1 MNSIPSFIEVLSYP
15 FSIRSPTLT
24 YKYFLIKKKKLGLK
38 ENKILTWL
46 VRFFAVNSFI
56 LRSACFY
63 QGGFFFFFFSHF
75 VWLVSVDRI
84 LKKETIL
91 KILNSLFLCIFN
103 LICGLRWQRLRSL
116 ITVVAW
122 SLFIALAWCIF
133 LLFQRKQFMES
144 GATCVHCDV
153 RVWLKYASCF
163 SFCFLMHV
171 YIYTH
176 TWLGDGRDWGVLW
189 Q

>member
-63 QGGFFFFFFSHF
+63 QGGFFFFFFPTLYGWSLLIGF
-75 VWLVSVDRI
+75 
-84 LKKETIL
+84 LKK
-91 KILNSLFLCIFN
+91 
-103 LICGLRWQRLRSL
+103 
-116 ITVVAW
+116 
-122 SLFIALAWCIF
+122 
-133 LLFQRKQFMES
+133 KQF
-144 GATCVHCDV
+144 
-153 RVWLKYASCF
+153 
-163 SFCFLMHV
+163 
-171 YIYTH
+171 
-176 TWLGDGRDWGVLW
+176 
-189 Q
+189 

>member
-1 MNSIPSFIEVLSYP
+1 MKKKRGFLWCSGVVWIVLVNNTTRKRRRERKKRSHKGQHASMFKTLNNFINELHPFFLEVLSYP

-103 LICGLRWQRLRSL
+103 LICGLMGH
-116 ITVVAW
+116 
-122 SLFIALAWCIF
+122 FI
-133 LLFQRKQFMES
+133 
-144 GATCVHCDV
+144 
-153 RVWLKYASCF
+153 
-163 SFCFLMHV
+163 

-176 TWLGDGRDWGVLW
+176 TWLGDDRDWGVL
-189 Q
+189 

>member
-1 MNSIPSFIEVLSYP
+1 MPQCSKHSTISLMNSIPSYIEVLSYP

-103 LICGLRWQRLRSL
+103 LICGLMGH
-116 ITVVAW
+116 
-122 SLFIALAWCIF
+122 FI
-133 LLFQRKQFMES
+133 
-144 GATCVHCDV
+144 
-153 RVWLKYASCF
+153 
-163 SFCFLMHV
+163 

-176 TWLGDGRDWGVLW
+176 TWLGDDRD
-189 Q
+189 